1 VTVVGVG
8 SPWGDDRVGWCVVD
22 ALAPRLLTAPV
33 RVLKLDRPGPGL
45 LDRIQAHRRIL
56 LVDAAATGAPA
67 GTLYSIPSDALPA
80 AGAAASS
87 HSLGVAEAL
96 ALGCSLGLLPTEL
109 RLYLV
114 SIDPRRTEPAD
125 SELSPAVAAAVGPLA
140 AIMRRRL
147 VAWGAARNATT
158 R

>member
-1 VTVVGVG
+1 MTVVGVG

-22 ALAPRLLTAPV
+22 ALAPRLRTVPV

-45 LDRIQAHRRIL
+45 LDRIQTHRRIL
-56 LVDAAATGAPA
+56 LVDAATGAPD

-87 HSLGVAEAL
+87 HALGVAEAL

-114 SIDPRRTEPAD
+114 SIDPRRTEPAN

-140 AIMRRRL
+140 TIMRRRL
-147 VAWGAARNATT
+147 VAWGAARNGTT